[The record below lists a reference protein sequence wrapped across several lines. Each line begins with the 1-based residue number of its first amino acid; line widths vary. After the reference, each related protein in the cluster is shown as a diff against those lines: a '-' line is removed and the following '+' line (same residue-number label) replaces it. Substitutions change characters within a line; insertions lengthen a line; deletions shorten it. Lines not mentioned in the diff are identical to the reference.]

1 MTKRLRWFISG
12 TGFGIGAS
20 IWVRRKIRAKVQEV
34 TPLAL
39 TRATADTVVRLKDRV
54 VQAVGDARVETAE
67 TEAALRDEMG
77 LDPKRRSQTD

>member
-1 MTKRLRWFISG
+1 VTKRLRWFISG